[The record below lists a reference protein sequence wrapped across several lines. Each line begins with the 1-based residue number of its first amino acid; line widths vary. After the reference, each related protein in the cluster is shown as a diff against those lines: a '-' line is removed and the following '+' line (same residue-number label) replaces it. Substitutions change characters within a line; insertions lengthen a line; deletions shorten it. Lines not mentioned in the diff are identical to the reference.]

1 MLPTIQTIRATQL
14 ITSDEQ
20 LRKYIPNLFAT
31 AKGETPFYDK
41 LLPWLDTAERWV
53 VQQFIGND
61 FLPALLATDV
71 DEPMRVTATLV
82 VVNEAFMRAVP
93 SLDLVLTPNGFGIV
107 SNQNVAPASR
117 DRVARLLASLESN
130 RDNSIEQLVR
140 YLHANN
146 EWADGSARRW
156 FAATLF
162 PNIDL
167 ANLCGFTEHR
177 WVNYLGLRSKAI
189 DLEHRIAEE
198 FISPEQLDVFRREV
212 MTLFDDMTLTVMQ
225 HARVTEQLRQIIVNV
240 LQGNLLNIQSLRDIV
255 DFMRKHETHFPE
267 FAASDTAKLFTPP
280 IFENKKENHG
290 YFF

>member
-1 MLPTIQTIRATQL
+1 MATKL

-31 AKGETPFYDK
+31 AQGETPFYDR
-41 LLPWLDTAERWV
+41 LLPWLETAERWLFS
-53 VQQFIGND
+53 QFVGD
-61 FLPALLATDV
+61 DYADTFLSL
-71 DEPMRVTATLV
+71 DENEPVRLTAAAV
-82 VVNEAFMRAVP
+82 VVHEAFMRAVP

-117 DRVARLLASLESN
+117 DRVARLIASLETS
-130 RDNSIEQLVR
+130 RDNAIEQLIA
-140 YLHANN
+140 YLLRSE
-146 EWADGSARRW
+146 EWYQSAIRQW
-156 FAATLF
+156 FTATMF

-177 WVNYLGLRSKAI
+177 WANYLGLRSKAI
-189 DLEHRIAEE
+189 DIEQRIAEE
-198 FISPEQLDVFRREV
+198 FVSPEQLAVFREEV
-212 MTLFDDMTLTVMQ
+212 FSTRWDFTLTERC
-225 HARVTEQLRQIIVNV
+225 HTQIIERLRSVILNV

-255 DFMRKHETHFPE
+255 DFMRKHEEHFPE

-280 IFENKKENHG
+280 IFENKKESSG

>member
-1 MLPTIQTIRATQL
+1 MIIKDDSA
-14 ITSDEQ
+14 
-20 LRKYIPNLFAT
+20 LRRYIPNLFAT
-31 AKGETPFYDK
+31 ARGETPFYDR
-41 LLPWLDTAERWV
+41 LLPWLETAERWV

-61 FLPALLATDV
+61 FLPTLLATDV

-117 DRVARLLASLESN
+117 DRVARLLASLETS
-130 RDNSIEQLVR
+130 RDNAIEQLIA
-140 YLHANN
+140 YLLRSE
-146 EWADGSARRW
+146 EWYQSIIRQW
-156 FAATLF
+156 FTATMF

-177 WVNYLGLRSKAI
+177 WANYLGLRSKAI
-189 DLEHRIAEE
+189 DIEQRIAEE
-198 FISPEQLDVFRREV
+198 FISPQQLAVFREEV
-212 MTLFDDMTLTVMQ
+212 FSTKWDFTLTERF
-225 HARVTEQLRQIIVNV
+225 HTEIIERLRSVILNV

-255 DFMRKHETHFPE
+255 DFMRKHEEHFPE